1 MKSLFF
7 IRILLVLLVGVL
19 VLPALAQ
26 EGELEKV
33 QPQGITPQ
41 EIIQKFAVKE
51 KEFRLAREHYTYTQ
65 DVRIQT
71 LDGDTT
77 DGEYRLVTDIVF
89 DNQGKRLEQV
99 KFAPQSSLRRVDLS
113 MEDYEDMRRLAA
125 FTLPAE
131 DLPDY
136 DILYVGRQK
145 QDELNCYV
153 FDVAPKSVA
162 KQKRYFQG
170 RIWVDDHDLQ
180 IVMTRGKSVG
190 YVKPQKKKKNQ
201 DEQLFPTF
209 TTYREQIDG
218 VYWFPTYSR
227 ADETLRFPGNDVHIR
242 EVIKYTDYKRFGA
255 DVKVTYEGQELP
267 KDDKAK
273 GQPGKPQAPPPP
285 QQP

>member
-1 MKSLFF
+1 MNKHSLN
-7 IRILLVLLVGVL
+7 RPALGLLVLALVV
-19 VLPALAQ
+19 PTLAQ
-26 EGELEKV
+26 EGGLEKV

-41 EIIQKFAVKE
+41 EIIQKFAAKE
-51 KEFRLAREHYTYTQ
+51 QEFKRAREGYTYTQ
-65 DVRIQT
+65 DVRVQT
-71 LDGDTT
+71 LAGDTA

-99 KFAPQSSLRRVDLS
+99 KFAPQSSLRGVSLS

-125 FTLPAE
+125 FTLPTE
-131 DLPDY
+131 DLPQY

-153 FDVAPKSVA
+153 FDVAPKNVQ
-162 KQKRYFQG
+162 KQQRYFQG

-190 YVKPQKKKKNQ
+190 YVKPQKKKRNE

-227 ADETLRFPGNDVHIR
+227 ADETLHFTGNDVHIR

-255 DVKVTYEGQELP
+255 NVKVTYEGQELP
-267 KDDKAK
+267 KSDKAK
-273 GQPGKPQAPPPP
+273 DPQGKTQATPPP
-285 QQP
+285 QP